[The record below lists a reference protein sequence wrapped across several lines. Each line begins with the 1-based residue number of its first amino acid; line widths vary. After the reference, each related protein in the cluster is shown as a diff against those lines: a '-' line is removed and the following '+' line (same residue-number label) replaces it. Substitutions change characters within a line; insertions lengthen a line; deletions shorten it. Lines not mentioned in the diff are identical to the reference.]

1 MKLGVAEMVISKF
14 GGFTRGCAP
23 LFDFLKDGVD
33 LNTVQWA
40 AH

>member
-1 MKLGVAEMVISKF
+1 MKSRVAELLISNF
-14 GGFTRGCAP
+14 GGSTRGCAP